1 MDLDW
6 EKLGAVD
13 ILAVL
18 RSFLPAGG
26 SIRSV
31 TVYPSDY
38 GIQRMSE
45 EALAGP
51 QARLVA
57 SLITCRMHG
66 VALGLL

>member
-38 GIQRMSE
+38 GLKRMAE
-45 EALAGP
+45 EAAAGP
-51 QARLVA
+51 QARTVLPGT
-57 SLITCRMHG
+57 SF
-66 VALGLL
+66 